1 VLANYSED
9 KLLYCDFQDGIN
21 RFGVQGRYTGNK
33 HFRLQDYADAVPSEI
48 FSRLFKFTTVRNPWA
63 RAISWFFMPLKWIST
78 GRQPRWSADEFR
90 REIGHMPL
98 MAPMVEVN
106 GVLGQLDMLLRF
118 ETLEADFAALTA
130 RLGIETGEGRLPH
143 RNKGYSPQNWQ
154 HFYLES
160 PDLVHLISERFAEDI
175 RIFGY
180 DADSMRRAIW

>member
-1 VLANYSED
+1 
-9 KLLYCDFQDGIN
+9 
-21 RFGVQGRYTGNK
+21 
-33 HFRLQDYADAVPSEI
+33 
-48 FSRLFKFTTVRNPWA
+48 
-63 RAISWFFMPLKWIST
+63 
-78 GRQPRWSADEFR
+78 
-90 REIGHMPL
+90 MPL

-160 PDLVHLISERFAEDI
+160 PDLVHLNSERFAEDI

-180 DADSMRRAIW
+180 DADSVRRDI